1 MANEDEQKSVMAQPS
16 SDLFSSVGALLGF
29 NMGGPMGALLGS
41 AGGTLLSG
49 GSFEDALN
57 SGIGSLFNAGTM
69 GQAGLAANLL
79 GYAGDPSG
87 MSNQNAGANLLAA
100 FTGGGGSTPTAAGVP
115 SGTNTN
121 TATSPRTM
129 GSGQYGGVT
138 GGLANILDAAGIT
151 KNGKM
156 NDPVLMSMILNQIY
170 KPKDSMTPLQKRQ
183 YSTAET
189 LPDYRGVAASNSYMH
204 GGMIH
209 GPGGIKDYMGGGMI
223 HGPGTGKSDSIP
235 AQIYQNGGPVQQAR
249 LSDGEFVMTAD
260 AVKGAGG
267 GSRALG
273 AANMYKMMN
282 NLEKN
287 HGSGRRVA

>member
-129 GSGQYGGVT
+129 GSGQYGGLT
-138 GGLANILDAAGIT
+138 GGLANICLLYTSPSPRD
-151 KNGKM
+151 
-156 NDPVLMSMILNQIY
+156 
-170 KPKDSMTPLQKRQ
+170 
-183 YSTAET
+183 
-189 LPDYRGVAASNSYMH
+189 
-204 GGMIH
+204 
-209 GPGGIKDYMGGGMI
+209 
-223 HGPGTGKSDSIP
+223 
-235 AQIYQNGGPVQQAR
+235 
-249 LSDGEFVMTAD
+249 
-260 AVKGAGG
+260 
-267 GSRALG
+267 
-273 AANMYKMMN
+273 
-282 NLEKN
+282 
-287 HGSGRRVA
+287 